1 MLLLGVQGLLAAER
15 EDEVKELA
23 GKLHQERMDSV
34 WKGDMLQHLIHQQ
47 TDIRPDDVVVHCDA
61 NGTNYDYEA
70 GDSRTHI
77 HTWRISH
84 TLAVLVHCC
93 L

>member
-61 NGTNYDYEA
+61 NGTNVL
-70 GDSRTHI
+70 SSSLTHKLLK
-77 HTWRISH
+77 ISCVSW
-84 TLAVLVHCC
+84 AF
-93 L
+93 